1 MIELAKHIEILL
13 LDNDC
18 VIVPDFGGFMA
29 HHVDAVYDVEEG
41 LFLPPRRTLGFNPQ
55 LYINDSLLAQSYVE
69 AYDISYPDAIHR
81 IEAEVEEIR
90 QTLAQEGFYELPDIG
105 IIRKNGDGNYEFE
118 PCPSGILTPSIYAL
132 NSFEMPLL
140 QANASASDFSQ
151 KEDDTNLV
159 TSRKVKARKKWNG
172 LMRIPK
178 TYKDKPS
185 VDEEEHEE
193 NSAIVLSIDALLLRN
208 IVAAAV
214 VLLLVVFSYIPL
226 GEAVPTNIQQ
236 CSIDSNILST
246 ILPKAKVE
254 QSDKLDMVKVVNNTV
269 LNTERSSSEDSVM
282 NEKDD
287 TKEER
292 ETYVVVLASKVTKRN
307 GEMLAE
313 RLLSDGL
320 KDVRVIERKGGNKV
334 VAGNY
339 RTEHEAYTALRE
351 LRNASSQFQDVW
363 IMKID

>member
-1 MIELAKHIEILL
+1 M
-13 LDNDC
+13 
-18 VIVPDFGGFMA
+18 
-29 HHVDAVYDVEEG
+29 
-41 LFLPPRRTLGFNPQ
+41 
-55 LYINDSLLAQSYVE
+55 
-69 AYDISYPDAIHR
+69 
-81 IEAEVEEIR
+81 
-90 QTLAQEGFYELPDIG
+90 
-105 IIRKNGDGNYEFE
+105 
-118 PCPSGILTPSIYAL
+118 
-132 NSFEMPLL
+132 
-140 QANASASDFSQ
+140 
-151 KEDDTNLV
+151 
-159 TSRKVKARKKWNG
+159 
-172 LMRIPK
+172 
-178 TYKDKPS
+178 
-185 VDEEEHEE
+185 
-193 NSAIVLSIDALLLRN
+193 SIDALLLRN

-292 ETYVVVLASKVTKRN
+292 ETYVVVIASKVTKRN